1 MGNLVW
7 KTKLLNLS
15 IWIITLIS
23 KHFKTIIYLY
33 YPFSRGLV
41 LYHLQQENWT
51 LKKEKCKIHLWFPVP
66 YAVSDIL
73 SKMNTS
79 SSTLYILAW
88 LLLSVIAGSNVVFSS
103 CADWVFETCIGQ
115 EESVVHKID
124 KDTKT
129 NGRSSKFHILFYCCF
144 QDVKRKRKLKLN

>member
-1 MGNLVW
+1 
-7 KTKLLNLS
+7 
-15 IWIITLIS
+15 
-23 KHFKTIIYLY
+23 
-33 YPFSRGLV
+33 
-41 LYHLQQENWT
+41 
-51 LKKEKCKIHLWFPVP
+51 
-66 YAVSDIL
+66 
-73 SKMNTS
+73 MNTS